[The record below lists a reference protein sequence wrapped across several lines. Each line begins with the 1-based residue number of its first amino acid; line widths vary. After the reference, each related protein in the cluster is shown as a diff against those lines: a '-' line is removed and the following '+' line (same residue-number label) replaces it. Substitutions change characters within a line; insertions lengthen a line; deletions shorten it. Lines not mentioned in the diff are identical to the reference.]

1 MKQCPACR
9 SQYTDDTL
17 QFCLQDGTPLSHLI
31 ADSEIDTVVS
41 TRDPQRQMRRR
52 PAIEPEVLAAP
63 SRRPQRTGLIVLV
76 TALTTMLLFG
86 IIAAGYFIASRS
98 KRQNTASVNVNVA
111 RNDTNITNTR
121 PSPTQTVSPTPA
133 SANSPAEPSPD
144 PEEVSREITKAI
156 AGWESDTESLD
167 MDALI
172 GRYANTVNYYRNG
185 MASRET
191 VKRDKDRAFAMYDSA
206 DIEISNIRITPGKTP
221 DTAIAEFDKAWVF
234 EGESRSEGKVRS
246 RLSLRKSGG
255 RWLING
261 EQDIRVY

>member
-41 TRDPQRQMRRR
+41 TRDPQRQIRR
-52 PAIEPEVLAAP
+52 PAIEPAVLAAP

-98 KRQNTASVNVNVA
+98 KRQNTANVNVNVA
-111 RNDTNITNTR
+111 GNNTNITNTR
-121 PSPTQTVSPTPA
+121 PSPTQTASPTPA
-133 SANSPAEPSPD
+133 NALAEPPPD
-144 PEEVSREITKAI
+144 REEISREITKAI

-167 MDALI
+167 MESLI
-172 GRYANTVNYYRNG
+172 GRYAGTVNYYRSG
-185 MASRET
+185 IVSRET
-191 VKRDKDRAFAMYDSA
+191 VKRDKDRAFAMYDFA
-206 DIEISNIRITPGKTP
+206 DIEISNIRILPGKTP
-221 DTAIAEFDKAWVF
+221 DTAVAEFDKAWVF
-234 EGESRSEGKVRS
+234 EGENHSEGKVRS
-246 RLSLRKSGG
+246 RLSLRKAGG
-255 RWLING
+255 QWLIDG